1 MSPVSGETLMAPA
14 GSRAFY
20 SAPIELAGNGV
31 LESRPPPAQEHLGQM
46 STTSTTAITS
56 GAASALSAAKSSA
69 EIQIVVFELG
79 SERYGLDIASVY
91 EIIRHQP
98 ITAVPQAPTYVKG
111 VINLR
116 GRIIPVVDLR
126 DRFEMAQGELTKASR
141 IVVAEASG
149 TRVGLV
155 VDGVSEVLMVP
166 TDAIEP
172 TPDVA
177 AGVDASYQKGI
188 AKLGERLII
197 LLELDGLFGA
207 DGAGYSSTAAA

>member
-1 MSPVSGETLMAPA
+1 MVTATPAAPPELAPA
-14 GSRAFY
+14 AL
-20 SAPIELAGNGV
+20 AP
-31 LESRPPPAQEHLGQM
+31 
-46 STTSTTAITS
+46 TSTAQRT
-56 GAASALSAAKSSA
+56 G

-79 SERYGLDIASVY
+79 DERYGLDIATVY

-98 ITAVPQAPTYVKG
+98 ITAVPQAPVFVEG

-126 DRFEMAQGELTKASR
+126 DRFGMRQGDLTKASR
-141 IVVAEASG
+141 IVVADAGG

-177 AGVDASYQKGI
+177 ANADHEYLRGI

-197 LLELDGLFGA
+197 LLDLNGLFGEA
-207 DGAGYSSTAAA
+207 DAADLAAAAA

>member
-1 MSPVSGETLMAPA
+1 MTATATAPAPA
-14 GSRAFY
+14 GTPSIHAAGSR
-20 SAPIELAGNGV
+20 SAD
-31 LESRPPPAQEHLGQM
+31 
-46 STTSTTAITS
+46 
-56 GAASALSAAKSSA
+56 
-69 EIQIVVFELG
+69 EIQLVVFELG
-79 SERYGLDIASVY
+79 EERYGLDIATVY

-98 ITAVPQAPTYVKG
+98 ITAVPQAPAFVEG

-126 DRFEMAQGELTKASR
+126 DRFGMATGALTKASR
-141 IVVAEASG
+141 IVVCDAAG

-166 TDAIEP
+166 SDAIES

-177 AGVDASYQKGI
+177 AGPDAGYLRGI

-197 LLELDGLFGA
+197 LLDLDGLFGA
-207 DGAGYSSTAAA
+207 ADADALAAAAA

>member
-1 MSPVSGETLMAPA
+1 MASTATL
-14 GSRAFY
+14 
-20 SAPIELAGNGV
+20 SAP
-31 LESRPPPAQEHLGQM
+31 P
-46 STTSTTAITS
+46 TSGPVAASGTRRTTAE
-56 GAASALSAAKSSA
+56 L
-69 EIQIVVFELG
+69 QIVVFELG
-79 SERYGLDIASVY
+79 DERYGLDIAAVY

-98 ITAVPQAPTYVKG
+98 ITAVPQAPAFVEG

-126 DRFEMAQGELTKASR
+126 DRFGMATGELTRASR
-141 IVVAEASG
+141 IVVAEAAG

-166 TDAIEP
+166 ADAIEP

-177 AGVDASYQKGI
+177 AGVDAAYLRGI

-197 LLELDGLFGA
+197 LLELDGLFGEA
-207 DGAGYSSTAAA
+207 DADALAGAAA

>member
-1 MSPVSGETLMAPA
+1 MTATATAPAPA
-14 GSRAFY
+14 GTPSIHAAGSR
-20 SAPIELAGNGV
+20 SAD
-31 LESRPPPAQEHLGQM
+31 
-46 STTSTTAITS
+46 
-56 GAASALSAAKSSA
+56 
-69 EIQIVVFELG
+69 EIQLVVFELG
-79 SERYGLDIASVY
+79 EERYGLDIATVY

-98 ITAVPQAPTYVKG
+98 ITAVPQAPAFVEG

-126 DRFEMAQGELTKASR
+126 DRFGMATGALTKASR
-141 IVVAEASG
+141 IVVCDAAG

-166 TDAIEP
+166 ADAIES

-177 AGVDASYQKGI
+177 AGHDAGYLRGI

-197 LLELDGLFGA
+197 LLDLDGLFGA
-207 DGAGYSSTAAA
+207 ADADALAAAAA

>member
-1 MSPVSGETLMAPA
+1 MS
-14 GSRAFY
+14 
-20 SAPIELAGNGV
+20 
-31 LESRPPPAQEHLGQM
+31 
-46 STTSTTAITS
+46 
-56 GAASALSAAKSSA
+56 

-79 SERYGLDIASVY
+79 AERYGLDIATVY

-98 ITAVPQAPTYVKG
+98 ITAGPQAPAFVEG

-126 DRFEMAQGELTKASR
+126 ERFAMADGELTKASR
-141 IVVAEASG
+141 IVVADAGG

-172 TPDVA
+172 TPEVA
-177 AGVDASYQKGI
+177 ANADHEYLRGI
-188 AKLGERLII
+188 AKLGDRLII
-197 LLELDGLFGA
+197 LLSLDGLFGT
-207 DGAGYSSTAAA
+207 DEAAALAAAA

>member
-1 MSPVSGETLMAPA
+1 MSATATAFAPTGVS
-14 GSRAFY
+14 AF
-20 SAPIELAGNGV
+20 
-31 LESRPPPAQEHLGQM
+31 
-46 STTSTTAITS
+46 TS
-56 GAASALSAAKSSA
+56 GSGTSG

-79 SERYGLDIASVY
+79 DERYGLDIATVY

-98 ITAVPQAPTYVKG
+98 ITAVPQAPAFVEG

-126 DRFEMAQGELTKASR
+126 DRFGMGEGDLTKASR
-141 IVVAEASG
+141 IVVADAGG

-166 TDAIEP
+166 TDSVEP
-172 TPDVA
+172 TPEVA
-177 AGVDASYQKGI
+177 ANADHEYLRGI

-197 LLELDGLFGA
+197 LLSLDGLFGA
-207 DGAGYSSTAAA
+207 AEQSALAEAAA